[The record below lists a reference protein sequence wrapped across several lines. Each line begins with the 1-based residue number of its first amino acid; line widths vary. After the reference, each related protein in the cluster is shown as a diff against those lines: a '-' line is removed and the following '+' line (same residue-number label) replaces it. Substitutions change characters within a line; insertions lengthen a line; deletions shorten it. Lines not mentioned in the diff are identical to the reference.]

1 MPGNGSSQKQRLI
14 LADHLNQHFTVIG
27 YYAVYTTARCE
38 FCYDTILLKQ
48 VHDENKFFLCDHLW
62 IKAPKFVPE
71 GINQGD
77 IIKVKGRINNYIR
90 LDGTTDYTLYPF
102 SIKRGFLD

>member
-14 LADHLNQHFTVIG
+14 LANYLNQTFSVIG

-62 IKAPKFVPE
+62 LKAPKFVPE
-71 GINQGD
+71 GIKPGD
-77 IIKVKGRINNYIR
+77 VINVKGRINEYRR